1 MVKARAKADRA
12 AARQAATAALHPFTD
27 SVITPDTPQNLVG
40 HHDSTQESDAQ
51 GQDTD
56 EAMPPISGAE
66 PLSDRTE
73 LLRSKPEV
81 VGRFMQLMIPILI
94 DVYAASVVTPIRV
107 KTLTGLLKAV
117 GFLEG
122 VELKAALHVSAFIHR
137 QSSILILPQLV
148 PVSSFASSI
157 LSSKD
162 HPSLIIG
169 ALQLVDLL
177 LQKLPSE
184 YRPALRREGV
194 FHEIEVSASRT
205 LSTTKPKDKD
215 ALDLSVS
222 GDVAIY
228 ASSAI
233 SGHKKHHVFSLEP
246 EDAITLRARVMRFR
260 YSLGQ
265 DDGGSNSDDSF
276 DDLRRLVKKLS
287 VPDVSEQTMT
297 SALREF
303 ADHFASESS
312 VSSFELLRSGAV
324 EGLLRVSTEKGP
336 G

>member
-1 MVKARAKADRA
+1 M
-12 AARQAATAALHPFTD
+12 
-27 SVITPDTPQNLVG
+27 
-40 HHDSTQESDAQ
+40 
-51 GQDTD
+51 
-56 EAMPPISGAE
+56 
-66 PLSDRTE
+66 
-73 LLRSKPEV
+73 
-81 VGRFMQLMIPILI
+81 
-94 DVYAASVVTPIRV
+94 
-107 KTLTGLLKAV
+107 
-117 GFLEG
+117 
-122 VELKAALHVSAFIHR
+122 
-137 QSSILILPQLV
+137 V
-148 PVSSFASSI
+148 PVASFASSI

-194 FHEIEVSASRT
+194 FHEIEVFASRT

-215 ALDLSVS
+215 VPDLSVT

-233 SGHKKHHVFSLEP
+233 SGHRKHHLFSLEP
-246 EDAITLRARVMRFR
+246 EDAITLRARVMRFK
-260 YSLGQ
+260 YSLGK
-265 DDGGSNSDDSF
+265 DDGGGNGDDSF

-287 VPDVSEQTMT
+287 APDVSEQAMVST
-297 SALREF
+297 SREF
-303 ADHFASESS
+303 SEHFASENS

-324 EGLLRVSTEKGP
+324 EGLLRFSTEKGS